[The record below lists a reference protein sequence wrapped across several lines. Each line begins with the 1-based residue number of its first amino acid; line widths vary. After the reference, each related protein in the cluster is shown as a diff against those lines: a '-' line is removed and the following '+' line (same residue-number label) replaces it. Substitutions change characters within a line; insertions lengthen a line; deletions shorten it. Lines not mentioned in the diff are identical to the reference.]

1 MTADRTKKIAI
12 LGNDA
17 ADSAH
22 LCRLI
27 EKEGYQTETYSSL
40 PALESGMASFP
51 LAAILDVDSVPLD
64 NHAIRNLKASNPAVS
79 FLMVSR
85 ERFHPELQESISHVL
100 YACLRKPA
108 DTDEI
113 IYLLKSIW
121 DHEMY
126 ITRHDSLSKKQTE
139 KGT

>member
-1 MTADRTKKIAI
+1 M
-12 LGNDA
+12 
-17 ADSAH
+17 
-22 LCRLI
+22 
-27 EKEGYQTETYSSL
+27 
-40 PALESGMASFP
+40 PALESGLASFP
-51 LAAILDVDSVPLD
+51 LAVILDVDSVPLD

-100 YACLRKPA
+100 YACLKKPA

-121 DHEMY
+121 DHEVY
-126 ITRHDSLSKKQTE
+126 ITRHDSLSNNLTE
-139 KGT
+139 KGSLIWQEYYPPRICSYACRKT

>member
-17 ADSAH
+17 ADSAP

-40 PALESGMASFP
+40 PALESGLPSFP
-51 LAAILDVDSVPLD
+51 LAVILDVDSVPLD

-126 ITRHDSLSKKQTE
+126 ITRHDSLSKNQTE